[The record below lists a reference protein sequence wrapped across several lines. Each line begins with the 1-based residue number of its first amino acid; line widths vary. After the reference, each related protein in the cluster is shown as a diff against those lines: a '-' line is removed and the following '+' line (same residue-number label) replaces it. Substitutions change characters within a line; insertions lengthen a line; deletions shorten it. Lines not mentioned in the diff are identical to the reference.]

1 MKELNYT
8 FKNESLLNLALTQ
21 SGINSARNNE
31 RLEFIGDRVLGLAVA
46 DLLMDM
52 YPCETEGEL
61 ARRHAML
68 VSTDTLGTLAR
79 ELGIDKRV
87 RHGHMTAGRTKH
99 MLANTM
105 EALFGAIYIDGGFS
119 AAQEI
124 IVHFWRDLAAR
135 DVIAPK
141 DAKTALQELVQQ
153 RAKGQLPVYEYGSG
167 TGASHNPI
175 FHVRVTALG
184 QFAIASGDS
193 KKAASTAA
201 AAELLKMLAKSDNAN

>member
-21 SGINSARNNE
+21 SGVNSARNNE

-105 EALFGAIYIDGGFS
+105 EALFGAIYIDGG
-119 AAQEI
+119 I
-124 IVHFWRDLAAR
+124 IWCHL
-135 DVIAPK
+135 
-141 DAKTALQELVQQ
+141 
-153 RAKGQLPVYEYGSG
+153 Y
-167 TGASHNPI
+167 
-175 FHVRVTALG
+175 
-184 QFAIASGDS
+184 
-193 KKAASTAA
+193 
-201 AAELLKMLAKSDNAN
+201 